1 MILVDLFSY
10 SSGKSDFPDI
20 YIKDPSNGVAYQLED
35 MSDIQ
40 PKSVLMLNVEPLDQ
54 IKEHVD
60 FSISAL
66 SRELHELKAMIRDNA
81 AREATRP
88 APVAPV
94 ETTPIADAEF
104 QKAGDRMSTQLGAP
118 TVPQDKGNVDA
129 TDLKTH

>member
-1 MILVDLFSY
+1 QY
-10 SSGKSDFPDI
+10 QRPDE
-20 YIKDPSNGVAYQLED
+20 LED

-88 APVAPV
+88 APVAPS
-94 ETTPIADAEF
+94 PSR
-104 QKAGDRMSTQLGAP
+104 AGGWALPLPA
-118 TVPQDKGNVDA
+118 
-129 TDLKTH
+129 